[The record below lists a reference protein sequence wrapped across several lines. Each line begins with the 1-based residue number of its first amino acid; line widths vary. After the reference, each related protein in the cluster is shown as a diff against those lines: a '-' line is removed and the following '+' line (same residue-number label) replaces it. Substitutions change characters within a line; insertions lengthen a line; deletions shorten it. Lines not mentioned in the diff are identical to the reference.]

1 MTAARAAAVL
11 AAFLLLPAS
20 ACAAV
25 LSASSCACLDDS
37 CRYTSADSCSVRCI
51 SDTTSCRSR
60 RTFDGASLLPLPF
73 FAAGLI
79 ARTGHGDFNVPY
91 SSARS
96 KNTGATID
104 DCLRFGGIAT
114 ATILKA
120 CGYEGRSDWGR
131 YTTSAAFSYTAM
143 AATVFALKHAVH
155 ETRPDGSADNSFP
168 SGHTAVAFTG
178 AAILHKEYGT
188 TRSPWFSVAGFGMA
202 TATGILRAR
211 HNRHWAS
218 DIMVGAGVGILSADI
233 GYLLADA
240 VFKEKGVTRR
250 LPSDTPDLMQQPFAL
265 SLSMGTTVL
274 SGIDLQSAHTLTPL
288 GESYTGLHRISDDAS
303 PLLPETASAAAT
315 DVQLSVAS
323 ATHVGGEL
331 SWFPVRTFPYIGT
344 GIRVRL
350 DIAPVIADGLV
361 AHTGHDG
368 CNAPYSSTSSMN
380 TGTAT
385 DRLTL
390 FSHDAGLFLRL
401 HLGTHLALGAKAMAG
416 IQHRAALHLIAQPSA
431 ADAASPSVSTAFNAE
446 AADRLDISSAT
457 NFHHGIGISLTLGI
471 RGGSSCTVYCD
482 YDRTDSTLNG
492 TLYTRS
498 AICGTSETV
507 SAAALQQRTQSFTLP
522 STLHQVAVGV
532 AMGIT
537 F

>member
-37 CRYTSADSCSVRCI
+37 CRYANADSCSVRCI

-60 RTFDGASLLPLPF
+60 RTLDGASLLPLPF

-131 YTTSAAFSYTAM
+131 YTASAAFSYTAM
-143 AATVFALKHAVH
+143 AATVVALKHAVH

-250 LPSDTPDLMQQPFAL
+250 LPSDAPDLMQQPFAL

-274 SGIDLQSAHTLTPL
+274 SGIDLQSAHTLTPS
-288 GESYTGLHRISDDAS
+288 GESYTGLHRLSDDAS
-303 PLLPETASAAAT
+303 PFLPETASAAAT

-331 SWFPVRTFPYIGT
+331 SWFPVRSFPYIGT

-401 HLGTHLALGAKAMAG
+401 PLGTHLALGAKAMAG

-446 AADRLDISSAT
+446 AADRLDISSST
-457 NFHHGIGISLTLGI
+457 DFSHGFGISLTYSV
-471 RGGSSCTVYCD
+471 RGGTACTVYCD
-482 YDRTDSTLNG
+482 YDSTDTAFDG
-492 TLYTRS
+492 TFYTCSAIRS
-498 AICGTSETV
+498 ASDTV
-507 SAAALQQRTQSFTLP
+507 SDTERRLLIQTFSLPATLRQF
-522 STLHQVAVGV
+522 SVGV
-532 AMGIT
+532 SMGIT